1 MVSKY
6 QTDANKARLKLDKVS
21 DTMCLAKWM
30 QTSLHLTTGMTNSC
44 YHPPL
49 HKIDVNKIKT
59 DPSKL
64 HNTNEKKIQRNQ
76 MLNGKRPAG
85 CEYCW
90 KLEDSKQMSDRF

>member
-1 MVSKY
+1 MTSEY
-6 QTDANKARLKLDKVS
+6 QTNANKARLKLDKVS

-64 HNTNEKKIQRNQ
+64 HNTNEKKIQRTQ
-76 MLNGKRPAG
+76 MLK
-85 CEYCW
+85 
-90 KLEDSKQMSDRF
+90 

>member
-1 MVSKY
+1 MVSEY

-49 HKIDVNKIKT
+49 HKIDQEQMQI

-64 HNTNEKKIQRNQ
+64 HNTDEKKLQRDQ
-76 MLNGKRPAG
+76 MLHGKRPNG
-85 CEYCW
+85 CSYCW
-90 KLEDSKQMSDRF
+90 